1 MTSVVLQSLG
11 NVRSLY
17 LSLVLELP
25 YIKNELMSIET
36 CTALCMAVRFYQY
49 VHQGF
54 GAQKILAK
62 MSEIS
67 VHSRLSI
74 FRALQIRNTNAEL
87 LREQLTCQ
95 FIDKDP
101 PLDSVSIQ
109 LTILI
114 TTHYRFSCA
123 GACHAVYV
131 DCLTEKPQGPM
142 ISHSRRARNSGQ
154 NPVARL
160 VPSKGYI

>member
-11 NVRSLY
+11 NVCSLY

-36 CTALCMAVRFYQY
+36 CTALCTAVRLNSSYQY
-49 VHQGF
+49 MHQGF

-74 FRALQIRNTNAEL
+74 FRALQVRNTNAEL
-87 LREQLTCQ
+87 LRE
-95 FIDKDP
+95 
-101 PLDSVSIQ
+101 
-109 LTILI
+109 
-114 TTHYRFSCA
+114 
-123 GACHAVYV
+123 
-131 DCLTEKPQGPM
+131 
-142 ISHSRRARNSGQ
+142 
-154 NPVARL
+154 
-160 VPSKGYI
+160 